1 MKRLCCS
8 SWLPSLVARPC
19 PGAAS
24 FARSQS
30 RRYRIFASMCIM
42 LMVAISAQA
51 FSPTLSPPT
60 PLFSFF
66 SSFSLFFFQN
76 CVLFFLFAYRVC
88 HPSTLH
94 FGMSACAASSRGVRY
109 SFAPSTSQLQPPFL
123 LFSSPC
129 VSPPSACVAARP
141 FPCPSFSFL
150 HMAPSSNGPSY
161 CSCSL

>member
-24 FARSQS
+24 YARSQS
-30 RRYRIFASMCIM
+30 RRFRIFASMCIM
-42 LMVAISAQA
+42 LMVAI
-51 FSPTLSPPT
+51 PPRLSPPHSPRQPPFSLSF
-60 PLFSFF
+60 PLSLF
-66 SSFSLFFFQN
+66 SSFKTASY
-76 CVLFFLFAYRVC
+76 FFLFAYRVC

-109 SFAPSTSQLQPPFL
+109 SLAPSTSQLQPPFL
-123 LFSSPC
+123 LFSSLC